1 MVDNQVQSNLNA
13 MRRSVVL
20 FVMLFSML
28 WQAMALAQPT
38 STVNLLADLEHAA
51 MHWQDEPHHHHDD
64 GSYHRDDSQASKFH
78 VFSDQLTVATALLPA
93 SSQNSLPI
101 ASARPCCHR
110 SASVPDPFLEGL
122 LRPPR
127 LRS

>member
-1 MVDNQVQSNLNA
+1 MEDNQLQPNQNA
-13 MRRSVVL
+13 MRRSAVL
-20 FVMLFSML
+20 LVMLFYML
-28 WQAMALAQPT
+28 LQAMALAQPT

-51 MHWQDEPHHHHDD
+51 MHWEDEPHHHHDD

-78 VFSDQLTVATALLPA
+78 VFSDQQTVATALLPA
-93 SSQNSLPI
+93 SSQNFLPI
-101 ASARPCCHR
+101 VFVRPCCHR
-110 SASVPDPFLEGL
+110 SASAPDPFLDGL

>member
-1 MVDNQVQSNLNA
+1 
-13 MRRSVVL
+13 
-20 FVMLFSML
+20 ML

-51 MHWQDEPHHHHDD
+51 MHWHEEPHHHHDD
-64 GSYHRDDSQASKFH
+64 GSYHRDDSLASKFH

-93 SSQNSLPI
+93 SSQNFLPI
-101 ASARPCCHR
+101 ASARPCCHH
-110 SASVPDPFLEGL
+110 SASVPDPFLDGL

>member
-1 MVDNQVQSNLNA
+1 MEDNQLQPNQNA
-13 MRRSVVL
+13 MRRSAVL
-20 FVMLFSML
+20 LVMLFYML
-28 WQAMALAQPT
+28 LQAMALAQPT

-51 MHWQDEPHHHHDD
+51 MHWEDEPHHHHDD

-93 SSQNSLPI
+93 SSQNLLPI

-110 SASVPDPFLEGL
+110 SVSVPDPFLDGL

>member
-1 MVDNQVQSNLNA
+1 MQSNQNA
-13 MRRSVVL
+13 MRRSAVVL
-20 FVMLFSML
+20 VMLFSML

-93 SSQNSLPI
+93 SSQNLLPI

-110 SASVPDPFLEGL
+110 SVSVPDPFLDGL

>member
-1 MVDNQVQSNLNA
+1 VQSNLNA
-13 MRRSVVL
+13 MRRSAVL

-78 VFSDQLTVATALLPA
+78 VFSDHLSVAIALFSA
-93 SSQNSLPI
+93 SSQNSLPT

-110 SASVPDPFLEGL
+110 SASVPDPFLDGL

>member
-1 MVDNQVQSNLNA
+1 
-13 MRRSVVL
+13 MRRSAIIL
-20 FVMLFSML
+20 VMFFSML
-28 WQAMALAQPT
+28 WQAMAWAQPT

-51 MHWQDEPHHHHDD
+51 MHWQDEFHHHHDD

-78 VFSDQLTVATALLPA
+78 VFSDHLSVAIALFPA
-93 SSQNSLPI
+93 SSQNFLPI
-101 ASARPCCHR
+101 GSARPCCHR
-110 SASVPDPFLEGL
+110 FASVPDPFLDGL

>member
-1 MVDNQVQSNLNA
+1 MVDNQVQSNQNA
-13 MRRSVVL
+13 MRRSAVVL
-20 FVMLFSML
+20 VMLFSML

-78 VFSDQLTVATALLPA
+78 VLSDQLTVATALLPA
-93 SSQNSLPI
+93 SSQNLLPI

-110 SASVPDPFLEGL
+110 SVSVPDPFLDGL